1 MDQRRKKIDGLLSLL
16 SVEATKESRDLL
28 KKHGKPDAKNYKDL
42 ESKLAELFQSC
53 EDKKAFEKELCEIH
67 PHKQFILRYVEKPV
81 EKPTKIEAPNGVL
94 MTPDNIKEILR
105 EYISSNSEN
114 SFSNCAGNP
123 NCNCGSSSFTGGQ
136 VTSAPGT
143 INNTHMLMGVLG
155 VVAIVGLLVYS
166 KK

>member
-1 MDQRRKKIDGLLSLL
+1 MEKRREKIDGLLSLL
-16 SVEATKESRDLL
+16 SVDATAGSRNIL
-28 KKHGKPDAKNYKDL
+28 KKYGKPDAKNHRDL
-42 ESKLAELFQSC
+42 ESKLAELFYSC
-53 EDKKAFEKELCEIH
+53 DDKKALEKELCDIH
-67 PHKQFILRYVEKPV
+67 PHKQFILRYVEKPE
-81 EKPTKIEAPNGVL
+81 EKKTKIEAPNGAV

-114 SFSNCAGNP
+114 FSNCAGNP

-136 VTSAPGT
+136 GTMAPSS
-143 INNTHMLMGVLG
+143 INHTHVLMGVLG

>member
-1 MDQRRKKIDGLLSLL
+1 MDKRREKIDGLLSLL

-28 KKHGKPDAKNYKDL
+28 KKHGQPDAKNHRDL
-42 ESKLAELFQSC
+42 ESKLAQLFYTC
-53 EDKKAFEKELCEIH
+53 DDKKALEKELCEIH
-67 PHKQFILRYVEKPV
+67 PHRQFILRYVEKPAAK
-81 EKPTKIEAPNGVL
+81 EKIEAPNGAI
-94 MTPDNIKEILR
+94 MTPDSVKEILR
-105 EYISSNSEN
+105 EYISSNPEN

-123 NCNCGSSSFTGGQ
+123 NCNCGSSSFTGSQG
-136 VTSAPGT
+136 TPAPAP

>member
-1 MDQRRKKIDGLLSLL
+1 MDKRREKIDGLLSLL

-28 KKHGKPDAKNYKDL
+28 KKHGRPDAKNYKDL
-42 ESKLAELFQSC
+42 ETKLAELFYAC
-53 EDKKAFEKELCEIH
+53 DDKKALEKELCEIH
-67 PHKQFILRYVEKPV
+67 PHRNFILRYVEKPAPK
-81 EKPTKIEAPNGVL
+81 ETKIEAPNGVA
-94 MTPDNIKEILR
+94 MTPDSIKEILR

-114 SFSNCAGNP
+114 FSNCAGNP

-136 VTSAPGT
+136 ATAAPSQ

>member
-1 MDQRRKKIDGLLSLL
+1 METRRKKIDGLLSLL
-16 SVEATKESRDLL
+16 SVEATKDSRDLL

-67 PHKQFILRYVEKPV
+67 PHKQFILRYVEKPTPK
-81 EKPTKIEAPNGVL
+81 ETKIEAPNGL
-94 MTPDNIKEILR
+94 AITQDNIKEILR

-114 SFSNCAGNP
+114 FSNCAGNP
-123 NCNCGSSSFTGGQ
+123 NCNCGSSSFTGGPGGQ
-136 VTSAPGT
+136 APT
-143 INNTHMLMGVLG
+143 PINNTVMLMGVLG

>member
-1 MDQRRKKIDGLLSLL
+1 MEKRREKIDGLLSLL
-16 SVEATKESRDLL
+16 SVEATAGSRNLL

-42 ESKLAELFQSC
+42 ESKLAELFYSC
-53 EDKKAFEKELCEIH
+53 DDKKAIEKELCDIH
-67 PHKQFILRYVEKPV
+67 PHKQFILRYVEKPA
-81 EKPTKIEAPNGVL
+81 EKTTKIEAPNGAV

-114 SFSNCAGNP
+114 FSNCAGNP
-123 NCNCGSSSFTGGQ
+123 NCNCGSSSFLGGSG
-136 VTSAPGT
+136 TMAPSP

>member
-1 MDQRRKKIDGLLSLL
+1 MDKRREKIDGLLSLL
-16 SVEATKESRDLL
+16 SVEATTESRNLL
-28 KKHGKPDAKNYKDL
+28 KKHGKPDAKNHKDL
-42 ESKLAELFQSC
+42 ESKLAQLFYEC
-53 EDKKAFEKELCEIH
+53 DDKKAIEKELCEIH
-67 PHKQFILRYVEKPV
+67 PHRKFILRYVEKPV
-81 EKPTKIEAPNGVL
+81 EKQTKIEAPNGAV
-94 MTPDNIKEILR
+94 MSADNIKEILR

-114 SFSNCAGNP
+114 FSNCAGNP

-136 VTSAPGT
+136 GTSAPAP